1 LNFSASS
8 VSYEATGYFS
18 KIVLDYIAGAPT
30 VRPFYTHEPT
40 VEGIEKAIA
49 ERSFT
54 CNRSLLVSELEKQYE
69 SVGLSG
75 KVRENIASLLH
86 PDTYT
91 ICTAHQPNIFTGH
104 LYFIYKIL
112 HAIKLAH
119 HLNEALPKYHF
130 VPVYYMGSEDADLAE
145 LGEVTVD
152 GTTYHWQTAQKG
164 AVGRMLVDDALIKI
178 MSAIA
183 GQLLVLP
190 YGEAIITL
198 VKKCYVKGT
207 RIEQA
212 TFMLI
217 HELFAAYGLVV
228 LLPDNARLKE
238 AMQPVFTEEL
248 LNNAAAAI
256 VAATSALIEK
266 NYKVQAQPRDI
277 NLFYLLDDIRER
289 IEWKEE
295 EYQVLNTEI
304 SFTKAEM
311 LAELQQ
317 HPERFSPN
325 VILRGLYQ
333 ETILPNVAF
342 IGGGGEL
349 AYWLQLKDL
358 FTHFKVP
365 YPVQVLRNSFLLIE
379 AKIAHKI
386 EQVKFTHTDLFDSA
400 TLLMNRLVKKE
411 STAQLELTA
420 EKETLINYYQL
431 LKIRAGNI
439 DETLQQHVEAIGEK
453 ALQKVIALEKKMLRA
468 EKRRFETEERHIR
481 HIKDVLFPGDN
492 LQERVD
498 NFMAFYARYGQYF
511 IHELYSCSPANEP
524 LLTIL
529 TEKEKK

>member
-1 LNFSASS
+1 MNFSASS

-238 AMQPVFTEEL
+238 AMQPVFAEEL
-248 LNNAAAAI
+248 LNNAAAPI

-295 EYQVLNTEI
+295 KYQVLNTEI

-317 HPERFSPN
+317 HPK
-325 VILRGLYQ
+325 G
-333 ETILPNVAF
+333 
-342 IGGGGEL
+342 
-349 AYWLQLKDL
+349 
-358 FTHFKVP
+358 
-365 YPVQVLRNSFLLIE
+365 
-379 AKIAHKI
+379 
-386 EQVKFTHTDLFDSA
+386 SA
-400 TLLMNRLVKKE
+400 PM
-411 STAQLELTA
+411 
-420 EKETLINYYQL
+420 
-431 LKIRAGNI
+431 
-439 DETLQQHVEAIGEK
+439 
-453 ALQKVIALEKKMLRA
+453 
-468 EKRRFETEERHIR
+468 
-481 HIKDVLFPGDN
+481 
-492 LQERVD
+492 
-498 NFMAFYARYGQYF
+498 
-511 IHELYSCSPANEP
+511 
-524 LLTIL
+524 
-529 TEKEKK
+529 